1 MKVKGIHHISST
13 VGQAQRNIDFYAG
26 MMGLRLVKNTLNY
39 DDMDTFHFYYGNK
52 NGSTGLVTTFPI
64 ADAEDGV
71 IGGGQVASSIYSV
84 PKGSLAFWKKHLE
97 AFNIKYTEDV
107 IFGAKRLLFNDIDEL
122 ALEFVESDFESLN
135 PWVTKS
141 ISAKEAFIGIHSAQL
156 NSMNPEETE
165 EVLVNILGYTQIDDE
180 DNRVRYRIHDG
191 LGGEIELNKN
201 TIPMGRM
208 GKGTVHH
215 IAFEI
220 EDGSAQAWSKYL
232 TEKGYKPTEVKDRH
246 YFQSIYFR
254 EPGGILI
261 ELATSGPGVL
271 VDQSLEDLGNEMVIP
286 EHFLQFEEAIRQEM
300 MPIFV
305 NYDLKAFGEY
315 GYRNRA
321 EYDLL
326 NAKKEVKSKLANYIK
341 LSKERSLTEDELVAY
356 KQLKQDYLQLGR
368 KGR

>member
-13 VGQAQRNIDFYAG
+13 VGQAQRNVDFYAG

-52 NGSTGLVTTFPI
+52 DGSSGLVTTFPI

-71 IGGGQVASSIYSV
+71 IGGGQVASSIYAV
-84 PKGSLAFWKKHLE
+84 PKGSLEFWKKHFDK
-97 AFNIKYTEDV
+97 FNIQYVEEV
-107 IFGAKRLLFNDIDEL
+107 VFGSKRLLFNDIDEL
-122 ALEFVESDFESLN
+122 ALEFVETEFESKN
-135 PWVTKS
+135 PWITET
-141 ISAKEAFIGIHSAQL
+141 INADNAFIGVHSAQL
-156 NSMNPEETE
+156 NSMNPSETE
-165 EVLVNILGYTQIDDE
+165 EVLVNILGYEQLDDE
-180 DNRVRYRIHDG
+180 NNRVRYRIHDG
-191 LGGEIELNKN
+191 LGGDIELAKN

-215 IAFEI
+215 IAFEV
-220 EDGSAQAWSKYL
+220 EDGTIEKWAEFLK
-232 TEKGYKPTEVKDRH
+232 EKGYHPTEVKERH
-246 YFQSIYFR
+246 YFKSIYFR

-261 ELATSGPGVL
+261 ELATTGPGVL
-271 VDQSLEDLGNEMVIP
+271 VDQSIEELGSELVIP
-286 EHFLQFEEAIRQEM
+286 KHFMQFESAIKDEM

-305 NYDLKAFGEY
+305 NYDIKKFGEY

-326 NAKKEVKSKLANYIK
+326 NEKHAVKNKLASYIK
-341 LSKERSLTEDELVAY
+341 LSKERALSEEELVEY
-356 KQLKQDYLQLGR
+356 KQLRQDYLMLGR